1 MENIITSTFIKG
13 GIKLNTNKNFAIKG
27 KCIPYLITNTAD
39 YMIIH
44 DGISQEEFEQI
55 LDNNYGLYQKVS
67 QVIGLKQSL
76 FLLFHTTGLCQSN
89 HDALIDL
96 KKQIIEEL
104 KNKYSYEFDEEWFE
118 QMIKED
124 FKTNV

>member
-1 MENIITSTFIKG
+1 M
-13 GIKLNTNKNFAIKG
+13 NKYKNLVIKG
-27 KCIPYLITNTAD
+27 KCIPYMITNAAD

-76 FLLFHTTGLCQSN
+76 FLLFHTTSLCQST
-89 HDALIDL
+89 HDALYDL
-96 KKQIIEEL
+96 KKQVIKEL
-104 KNKYSYEFDEEWFE
+104 KNDFSYEFDEEWFE
-118 QMIKED
+118 QMVREE